1 MFEKVGHTKK
11 VTSHEREKSLVRILV
26 HVFVVKVY
34 KKCGVAHTN
43 YISIKRLD
51 VYSNLEKSCNQKKAY
66 F

>member
-34 KKCGVAHTN
+34 KK
-43 YISIKRLD
+43 
-51 VYSNLEKSCNQKKAY
+51 
-66 F
+66 